1 MREKLKLSKK
11 KKEEV
16 KRVFR
21 MKIKNNVKSKKISSR
36 KWTMNSN
43 VSLYYKHSKIYR
55 LSKKNL

>member
-36 KWTMNSN
+36 K
-43 VSLYYKHSKIYR
+43 
-55 LSKKNL
+55 